1 MSQAI
6 EIESD
11 NDIADV
17 DVVQDSQPLSFLKD
31 IIVTPPLDA
40 KSPAK
45 EATTFASIKRNLVD
59 QFDGAAKVA
68 EKKPIRRVRVKL
80 EKE

>member
-11 NDIADV
+11 SDLADV
-17 DVVQDSQPLSFLKD
+17 DVVEDSQPMSFLKN

-45 EATTFASIKRNLVD
+45 EDSILASVKRNLVE
-59 QFDGAAKVA
+59 QFDGASKVA